1 MHISKRHGRAIAA
14 LALGVVFALLLAA
27 CGGSAKKKLAA
38 QQLPTTTSSVPDSS
52 TSSVPV
58 IAGSSTTAPPVPAA
72 PKSVHVPK
80 AITGP
85 PPTAKP
91 GAAPVT
97 VRLGYFP
104 NLTHASAI
112 IGVQTGIFN
121 VALGQNHL
129 QTTLFNAG
137 PDEVTALFAGSLDM
151 AYMGPNPT
159 INAFAQSH
167 GQAIRAISGATS
179 GGASLVVQQNINSA
193 QDLKGKKVASP
204 QLGNTQDVALRY
216 WLKQNGLSTDTQ
228 GGGDVSVTPQD
239 NSTTLQ
245 TFKSKQIAGAWV
257 PEPYATRLVQE
268 DGGKVLVDERSLWD
282 NGQFVTTNIVVR
294 TAFLNDHPDVV
305 RDVLVGQYKANQF
318 LQQYPSDSQTIVNNF
333 IGQAT
338 GKPLAPGVV
347 ATAWTHMAFTNDPI
361 ARSLAIDAQ
370 HAQAVGLLDPS
381 VNLDGIYDLRLIN
394 DVLAQFGQ
402 PPVAA
407 G

>member
-1 MHISKRHGRAIAA
+1 MRIVQRRASVAVVI
-14 LALGVVFALLLAA
+14 GVLFALVLAA
-27 CGGSAKKKLAA
+27 CGGGGSGKKLAA
-38 QQLPTTTSSVPDSS
+38 KALPTTTSTPDSS
-52 TSSVPV
+52 TS
-58 IAGSSTTAPPVPAA
+58 TVPAA
-72 PKSVHVPK
+72 ADTTTTAATIASHAGAVHVPR
-80 AITGP
+80 AVAGP

-97 VRLGYFP
+97 VHLGFLT

-112 IGVQTGIFN
+112 VGVQTGIFN
-121 VALGQNHL
+121 VALGQNHV
-129 QTTLFNAG
+129 QTSLFNAG
-137 PDEVTALFAGSLDM
+137 PDEVTALFSGALDV

-167 GQAIRAISGATS
+167 GQAIRAIGGATS
-179 GGASLVVQQNINSA
+179 GGAALVVQQNINSA

-216 WLKQNGLSTDTQ
+216 WLKQNGLSTDQQ
-228 GGGDVSVTPQD
+228 GGGDVSVVPQD
-239 NSTTLQ
+239 NAQTLQ
-245 TFKSKQIAGAWV
+245 TFKANQIQAAWV
-257 PEPYATRLVQE
+257 PEPWVTRLVQ
-268 DGGKVLVDERSLWD
+268 DGGGKILVDERSLWD
-282 NGQFVTTNIVVR
+282 NGQFVTTDIVVR

-305 RDVLVGQYKANQF
+305 RDILVGQFKANQF

-338 GKPLAPGVV
+338 GKPLSPGTV
-347 ATAWTHMAFTNDPI
+347 AAAWGRMQFTNDPI

-381 VNLDGIYDLRLIN
+381 VKLDGIYDLRLLN